1 MSFNITSLHEKIDVY
16 HNVIQDS
23 SVFMDNVLSIK
34 EDLWKPWGGFGHYTT
49 LITRSYSGEPHE
61 FNTDTKESDLNKV
74 YVSTQFGK
82 IFKDI
87 TSDYIKR
94 NKFELPNWHSSDPQ
108 LCKYFPKAV
117 KYTGLI
123 LPFHTDYQQ
132 ERESMPGIKHGITAN
147 LYINDNYEGGEIL
160 YQVEPNEEII
170 SYKPKAGDILVFPST
185 EPYFHGVRVITKG
198 EKFFI
203 RNFIQHYFDGTPEWL
218 GNQRHFGAYRWA
230 KMESDRIEK
239 ENPKNMRYSNRKH
252 LGYES

>member
-147 LYINDNYEGGEIL
+147 LYINDNYEGGFLEIKD
-160 YQVEPNEEII
+160 
-170 SYKPKAGDILVFPST
+170 SKGDIVPSQKRAGTLYVFESGLR
-185 EPYFHGVRVITKG
+185 HRVTPV
-198 EKFFI
+198 ES
-203 RNFIQHYFDGTPEWL
+203 GT
-218 GNQRHFGAYRWA
+218 
-230 KMESDRIEK
+230 
-239 ENPKNMRYSNRKH
+239 RYSLVNWVSIIKTTPNKQN
-252 LGYES
+252 LI